1 MIETK
6 FKQTEIGLIPEDWE
20 QSSVADLF
28 LHIRSNSLSR
38 DCLNYEDG
46 QIKNVHYGDVL
57 VKLGEI
63 TDAEANLLPF
73 VNKDIELP
81 VNPNVLLQSG
91 DVVMAD
97 TAEDET
103 AGKSTELINV
113 KSDVVAGLHTIVNR
127 PKQRVFS
134 AKYLGY
140 FFNSTLYHTQLLPHM
155 QGIKVLSLSKKAIDS
170 TIVVYPKDKQ
180 EQSRIAEALSDIDK
194 LIVSLSKMIEK
205 KRLMKQGAMQQLL
218 TGKKR
223 LKGFAKSNNL
233 KQTEIGEIPEE
244 WEMKPVSDVAN
255 NFTGLTYTPNDV
267 CDYGTLVL
275 RSSNIKDSM
284 LVFSDNVFVNMQ
296 VPNRALAQKG
306 DILICVR
313 NGSSALIGK
322 CAYIT
327 PKADGMAFG
336 AFMTVLRATNVD
348 SRYLFYVWQDVNTQ
362 KQIHETFG
370 ATINQI
376 TSNDFKRIL
385 IAIPVDIREQSA
397 IANVLTTMDN
407 EIESLEEERDKYIR
421 VKEGMMQ
428 KLLTGQI
435 RLVETEAKVVAM
447 PKAKGA
453 NVHFKRSVLAA
464 EIANRLCEEPTFG
477 HVKMEKLIF
486 LTEHLCHIDTGS
498 HYHRDAAGPYD
509 NTALRSIDKQMKQ
522 HQWFAL
528 TKKDKGYRY
537 QPMDKRGDHKK
548 YFDKYYASVLPMF
561 DKVIETFKTSSTEQ
575 CEIVATLYSAWDDL
589 QHRSQPFTDDDIL
602 NEVLNH
608 WHDSKKRISSSRWQ
622 KALDWMRKNG
632 FVPTLDD
639 NN

>member
-1 MIETK
+1 M
-6 FKQTEIGLIPEDWE
+6 IPEDWQE
-20 QSSVADLF
+20 SNLSEVLKDFTTGATPYRGVKDFYSGNIPWVSSGE
-28 LHIRSNSLSR
+28 
-38 DCLNYEDG
+38 LNYNYIKDTNEHITEDAR
-46 QIKNVHYGDVL
+46 QKTNL
-57 VKLGEI
+57 KLYPSGTFLMAI
-63 TDAEANLLPF
+63 TGLEAEGTRGKCAILGTSATTN
-73 VNKDIELP
+73 
-81 VNPNVLLQSG
+81 QSCL
-91 DVVMAD
+91 ALS
-97 TAEDET
+97 
-103 AGKSTELINV
+103 STEKMSVEYWFYFYQFWSDWYAFRFSQGTKQQSYKADIV
-113 KSDVVAGLHTIVNR
+113 KKF
-127 PKQRVFS
+127 P
-134 AKYLGY
+134 
-140 FFNSTLYHTQLLPHM
+140 
-155 QGIKVLSLSKKAIDS
+155 
-170 TIVVYPKDKQ
+170 VVYPKDNQ
-180 EQSRIAEALSDIDK
+180 EQSRIAKALSDIDK
-194 LIVSLSKMIEK
+194 LIASLSKMIEK

-223 LKGFAKSNNL
+223 LPGFDGEWVGKKL
-233 KQTEIGEIPEE
+233 KEVCNVKRGVRVTRESLSLAG
-244 WEMKPVSDVAN
+244 KYPVFQNTNYPLGFYNKYNVEAN
-255 NFTGLTYTPNDV
+255 TPFIIV
-267 CDYGTLVL
+267 G
-275 RSSNIKDSM
+275 
-284 LVFSDNVFVNMQ
+284 
-296 VPNRALAQKG
+296 
-306 DILICVR
+306 
-313 NGSSALIGK
+313 GSAGLIGYSK
-322 CAYIT
+322 TKYWAADDCAYFSNCDNLH
-327 PKADGMAFG
+327 KAFLYYALMSKQCELKRFVKTASVPRLDRKIIED
-336 AFMTVLRATNVD
+336 LD
-348 SRYLFYVWQDVNTQ
+348 LFLPPTY
-362 KQIHETFG
+362 
-370 ATINQI
+370 
-376 TSNDFKRIL
+376 S
-385 IAIPVDIREQSA
+385 EQSA

-548 YFDKYYASVLPMF
+548 YFNRYYASVLSMF
-561 DKVIETFKTSSTEQ
+561 DKVIETFKTSTTEQ

-589 QHRSQPFTDDDIL
+589 LHRSQPFTDEDIL

-608 WHDSKKRISSSRWQ
+608 WHESKKRISSSRWQ

-632 FVPTLDD
+632 FVPTLG
-639 NN
+639 NNN

>member
-46 QIKNVHYGDVL
+46 RIKNVHYGDVL
-57 VKLGEI
+57 VKLGEV
-63 TDAEANLLPF
+63 TDAEADLLPF
-73 VNKDIELP
+73 VNKDIELS

-103 AGKSTELINV
+103 VGKSTELINV

-127 PKQRVFS
+127 PKQQVFS

-194 LIVSLSKMIEK
+194 LIASLSKMIEK

-223 LKGFAKSNNL
+223 LPGFEGEWVEKRL
-233 KQTEIGEIPEE
+233 GEIGTLAMCKRIYQEE
-244 WEMKPVSDVAN
+244 TSKSGDVPFYKIGTFGQEADAYISKDKYEQ
-255 NFTGLTYTPNDV
+255 FKLLYRFPNKGDV
-267 CDYGTLVL
+267 LISAAGTIGRTVVYDG
-275 RSSNIKDSM
+275 RPSYFQDSNI
-284 LVFSDNVFVNMQ
+284 VW
-296 VPNRALAQKG
+296 LAHNGKQ
-306 DILICVR
+306 IL
-313 NGSSALIGK
+313 NS
-322 CAYIT
+322 
-327 PKADGMAFG
+327 F
-336 AFMTVLRATNVD
+336 
-348 SRYLFYVWQDVNTQ
+348 LFYVYQRIEWNT
-362 KQIHETFG
+362 ENT
-370 ATINQI
+370 TIARLYNNNFNN
-376 TSNDFKRIL
+376 TVIL
-385 IAIPVDIREQSA
+385 FPISLAEQSA
-397 IANVLTTMDN
+397 IANVLNTMDN

-537 QPMDKRGDHKK
+537 LPMDKRGDHKK

-575 CEIVATLYSAWDDL
+575 CEIVATLYSAWNDL
-589 QHRSQPFTDDDIL
+589 LHRSQPFTDDDIL

-632 FVPTLDD
+632 FVPTLG
-639 NN
+639 NNN

>member
-6 FKQTEIGLIPEDWE
+6 FKQTEIGLIPEDWKIG
-20 QSSVADLF
+20 L
-28 LHIRSNSLSR
+28 
-38 DCLNYEDG
+38 
-46 QIKNVHYGDVL
+46 
-57 VKLGEI
+57 LGELGKFSKGAGI
-63 TDAEANLLPF
+63 SREEAHTGIIPAIRYGEIYTSHDDYIKEFYSGISNDVATTAKRLNPGDLLFAASGETKEEIGKCVAFIDNKEAYAGGDIIILSPNISLHDSRYWGYYLNSSQVVKQKAARGQGDAVVHIVP
-73 VNKDIELP
+73 KELAS
-81 VNPNVLLQSG
+81 V
-91 DVVMAD
+91 
-97 TAEDET
+97 
-103 AGKSTELINV
+103 I
-113 KSDVVAGLHTIVNR
+113 VA
-127 PKQRVFS
+127 
-134 AKYLGY
+134 
-140 FFNSTLYHTQLLPHM
+140 
-155 QGIKVLSLSKKAIDS
+155 
-170 TIVVYPKDKQ
+170 YPPKQ

-194 LIVSLSKMIEK
+194 LIASFSKMIEK
-205 KRLMKQGAMQQLL
+205 KQLMKQGTMQQLL

-223 LKGFAKSNNL
+223 LPGF
-233 KQTEIGEIPEE
+233 EGEWTKKKLGAI
-244 WEMKPVSDVAN
+244 VDVLYGYL
-255 NFTGLTYTPNDV
+255 FTPND
-267 CDYGTLVL
+267 YST
-275 RSSNIKDSM
+275 
-284 LVFSDNVFVNMQ
+284 
-296 VPNRALAQKG
+296 
-306 DILICVR
+306 
-313 NGSSALIGK
+313 IGK
-322 CAYIT
+322 YKVIT
-327 PKADGMAFG
+327 IS
-336 AFMTVLRATNVD
+336 NVQEGKFNTLD
-348 SRYLFYVWQDVNTQ
+348 S
-362 KQIHETFG
+362 K
-370 ATINQI
+370 
-376 TSNDFKRIL
+376 K
-385 IAIPVDIREQSA
+385 VDISESFLRPFQYLEIGDLLVSMTGNLGRVCIVTEQNCVMNYRVGKLFVKGADKYFIFHALNQKMFADAMTSKGKGAAQLNISKDDIYSFEIVIPNDVAEQSA

-435 RLVETEAKVVAM
+435 RLVETEAKVMAM
-447 PKAKGA
+447 PKMKGA

-575 CEIVATLYSAWDDL
+575 CEIVATLYSAWNDL
-589 QHRSQPFTDDDIL
+589 LHRSQPFTDDDIL

-632 FVPTLDD
+632 FVPTLG
-639 NN
+639 NNN

>member
-6 FKQTEIGLIPEDWE
+6 YKQTEFGVIPEDWQE
-20 QSSVADLF
+20 SNLSEVLKDFTTGATPYRGVKDFYSGNIPWVSSGE
-28 LHIRSNSLSR
+28 
-38 DCLNYEDG
+38 LNYNYIKDTNEHITEDAR
-46 QIKNVHYGDVL
+46 QKTNL
-57 VKLGEI
+57 KLYPAGTFLMAI
-63 TDAEANLLPF
+63 TGLEAEGTRGKCAILGTSATTN
-73 VNKDIELP
+73 
-81 VNPNVLLQSG
+81 QSCL
-91 DVVMAD
+91 ALR
-97 TAEDET
+97 
-103 AGKSTELINV
+103 STEKMSVEYWFYFYQFWSDWYAFRFSQGTKQQSYKADIV
-113 KSDVVAGLHTIVNR
+113 KKF
-127 PKQRVFS
+127 P
-134 AKYLGY
+134 
-140 FFNSTLYHTQLLPHM
+140 
-155 QGIKVLSLSKKAIDS
+155 
-170 TIVVYPKDKQ
+170 VVYPKDKQ

-194 LIVSLSKMIEK
+194 LITSLSKMIEK
-205 KRLMKQGAMQQLL
+205 KRLMKQGTMQQLL

-223 LKGFAKSNNL
+223 LPGFEGEWVEKKVGELLTIGNGRDYKHLKSGYVPVVGTGGVMAYVNDWLYDGETVCIGRKGTIN
-233 KQTEIGEIPEE
+233 
-244 WEMKPVSDVAN
+244 KPIFYRGKIWTVDTL
-255 NFTGLTYTPNDV
+255 FYTYDFINT
-267 CDYGTLVL
+267 
-275 RSSNIKDSM
+275 S
-284 LVFSDNVFVNMQ
+284 
-296 VPNRALAQKG
+296 
-306 DILICVR
+306 
-313 NGSSALIGK
+313 
-322 CAYIT
+322 
-327 PKADGMAFG
+327 PKY
-336 AFMTVLRATNVD
+336 LY
-348 SRYLFYVWQDVNTQ
+348 YLFDTIDWLSYN
-362 KQIHETFG
+362 E
-370 ATINQI
+370 ATGVPSLSKANIE
-376 TSNDFKRIL
+376 RISVYL
-385 IAIPVDIREQSA
+385 PHNIAEQSA

-428 KLLTGQI
+428 KLLMGQI

-575 CEIVATLYSAWDDL
+575 CEIVATLYSAWNDL
-589 QHRSQPFTDDDIL
+589 LHRSQPFTDDDIL

-622 KALDWMRKNG
+622 KALDWMRKNE
-632 FVPTLDD
+632 FVPTLG
-639 NN
+639 NNN

>member
-46 QIKNVHYGDVL
+46 RIKNVHYGDVL
-57 VKLGEI
+57 VKLGEV
-63 TDAEANLLPF
+63 TDAEADLLPF
-73 VNKDIELP
+73 VNKDIELS

-194 LIVSLSKMIEK
+194 LIDSLSKMIEK
-205 KRLMKQGAMQQLL
+205 KRLMKQGTMQQLL

-223 LKGFAKSNNL
+223 LPGF
-233 KQTEIGEIPEE
+233 EGE
-244 WEMKPVSDVAN
+244 WEEKRVGELLTIGNGRDYKHLKSGYVPVVGTGGVMAYVNDWLYDGETVCIGRKGTINKPIFYRGKIWTVDTL
-255 NFTGLTYTPNDV
+255 FYTYDFINT
-267 CDYGTLVL
+267 
-275 RSSNIKDSM
+275 S
-284 LVFSDNVFVNMQ
+284 
-296 VPNRALAQKG
+296 
-306 DILICVR
+306 
-313 NGSSALIGK
+313 
-322 CAYIT
+322 
-327 PKADGMAFG
+327 PKY
-336 AFMTVLRATNVD
+336 LY
-348 SRYLFYVWQDVNTQ
+348 YLFDTIDWLSYN
-362 KQIHETFG
+362 E
-370 ATINQI
+370 ATGVPSLSKANIE
-376 TSNDFKRIL
+376 RISVYL
-385 IAIPVDIREQSA
+385 PHNIAEQSA
-397 IANVLTTMDN
+397 IANILTTMDN

-548 YFDKYYASVLPMF
+548 YFDKYFATVLPMF
-561 DKVIETFKTSSTEQ
+561 DKVIETFKNSSTEQ

-589 QHRSQPFTDDDIL
+589 QHRNQPFTDDDIL

-608 WHDSKKRISSSRWQ
+608 WHESKKRIPRSRWQ

-632 FVPTLDD
+632 FVPST
-639 NN
+639 N

>member
-6 FKQTEIGLIPEDWE
+6 YKQTEFGVIPEDWQE
-20 QSSVADLF
+20 SNLSEVLKDFTTGATPYRGVKDFYSGNIPWVSSGE
-28 LHIRSNSLSR
+28 
-38 DCLNYEDG
+38 LNYNYIKDTNEHITEDAR
-46 QIKNVHYGDVL
+46 QKTNL
-57 VKLGEI
+57 KLYPAGTFLMAI
-63 TDAEANLLPF
+63 TGLEAEGTRGKCAILGTSATTN
-73 VNKDIELP
+73 
-81 VNPNVLLQSG
+81 QSCL
-91 DVVMAD
+91 ALR
-97 TAEDET
+97 
-103 AGKSTELINV
+103 STEKMSVEYWFYFYQFWSDWYAFRFSQGTKQQSYKADIV
-113 KSDVVAGLHTIVNR
+113 KKF
-127 PKQRVFS
+127 P
-134 AKYLGY
+134 
-140 FFNSTLYHTQLLPHM
+140 
-155 QGIKVLSLSKKAIDS
+155 
-170 TIVVYPKDKQ
+170 VVYPKDKQ

-194 LIVSLSKMIEK
+194 LITSLSKMIEK
-205 KRLMKQGAMQQLL
+205 KRLMKQGTMQQLL

-223 LKGFAKSNNL
+223 LPGFEGEWKELLLGNYANVLRGGSPRPIENYLTNHPDGINWIKIGDVSPNARYIDHTEEKIIAEGIIHSREVHKGDFILSNSMSYGRPYILMIDGCIHDGWLVIKDYKDTFDMNYLYYALCSEDVL
-233 KQTEIGEIPEE
+233 KQYI
-244 WEMKPVSDVAN
+244 
-255 NFTGLTYTPNDV
+255 
-267 CDYGTLVL
+267 
-275 RSSNIKDSM
+275 SM
-284 LVFSDNVFVNMQ
+284 
-296 VPNRALAQKG
+296 AA
-306 DILICVR
+306 
-313 NGSSALIGK
+313 GSSVKNLNKEKVLSLI
-322 CAYIT
+322 IPT
-327 PKADGMAFG
+327 P
-336 AFMTVLRATNVD
+336 L
-348 SRYLFYVWQDVNTQ
+348 
-362 KQIHETFG
+362 
-370 ATINQI
+370 
-376 TSNDFKRIL
+376 
-385 IAIPVDIREQSA
+385 DIQEQSA

-407 EIESLEEERDKYIR
+407 EIESLEEERDKYIQ

-447 PKAKGA
+447 PKAKVA

-537 QPMDKRGDHKK
+537 MPMDKRGNHKK

-561 DKVIETFKTSSTEQ
+561 DKVIETFKISSTEQ

-589 QHRSQPFTDDDIL
+589 QHRNQPFTDDDIL

-608 WHDSKKRISSSRWQ
+608 WHESKKRIPRSRWQ
-622 KALDWMRKNG
+622 KALNWMRKNG

>member
-46 QIKNVHYGDVL
+46 RIKNVHYGDVL
-57 VKLGEI
+57 VKLGEV
-63 TDAEANLLPF
+63 TDAEADLLPF
-73 VNKDIELP
+73 VNKDIELS

-194 LIVSLSKMIEK
+194 LIASLSKMIEK
-205 KRLMKQGAMQQLL
+205 KRLMKQGTMQQLM

-223 LKGFAKSNNL
+223 LPGFEGEWKELLLGNYANVLRGGSPRPIENYLTNHPDGINWIKIGDVSPNARYIDHTEEKIIAEGIIHSREVHKGDFILSNSMSYGRPYILMIDGCIHDGWLVIKDYKDTFDMNYLYYALCSEVVL
-233 KQTEIGEIPEE
+233 KQYI
-244 WEMKPVSDVAN
+244 
-255 NFTGLTYTPNDV
+255 
-267 CDYGTLVL
+267 
-275 RSSNIKDSM
+275 SM
-284 LVFSDNVFVNMQ
+284 
-296 VPNRALAQKG
+296 AA
-306 DILICVR
+306 
-313 NGSSALIGK
+313 GSSVKNLNKEKVLSLVIP
-322 CAYIT
+322 T
-327 PKADGMAFG
+327 P
-336 AFMTVLRATNVD
+336 L
-348 SRYLFYVWQDVNTQ
+348 
-362 KQIHETFG
+362 
-370 ATINQI
+370 
-376 TSNDFKRIL
+376 
-385 IAIPVDIREQSA
+385 DIQEQSA

-537 QPMDKRGDHKK
+537 LPMDKRGDHKK
-548 YFDKYYASVLPMF
+548 YFDKYYAAVLPMF
-561 DKVIETFKTSSTEQ
+561 DKVIETFNTSSTEQ

-589 QHRSQPFTDDDIL
+589 QHRNQPFTDDDIL

-608 WHDSKKRISSSRWQ
+608 WHESKKRIPRSRWQ

-632 FVPTLDD
+632 FVPILDD

>member
-1 MIETK
+1 MIENK
-6 FKQTEIGLIPEDWE
+6 YKQTEFGMIPEDWQE
-20 QSSVADLF
+20 SNLSEVLKDFTTGATPYRGVKYFYSGNIPWVSSGE
-28 LHIRSNSLSR
+28 
-38 DCLNYEDG
+38 LNYNYIIDTNEHITEDA
-46 QIKNVHYGDVL
+46 QQKTNL
-57 VKLGEI
+57 KLYPSGTFLMAI
-63 TDAEANLLPF
+63 TGLEAEGTRGRCAILGTSATTN
-73 VNKDIELP
+73 
-81 VNPNVLLQSG
+81 QSCL
-91 DVVMAD
+91 ALS
-97 TAEDET
+97 
-103 AGKSTELINV
+103 STEKMSVEYWFYFYQFWSDWYAFRFSQGTKQQSYKADIV
-113 KSDVVAGLHTIVNR
+113 KKF
-127 PKQRVFS
+127 P
-134 AKYLGY
+134 
-140 FFNSTLYHTQLLPHM
+140 
-155 QGIKVLSLSKKAIDS
+155 
-170 TIVVYPKDKQ
+170 VVYPKDKQ

-194 LIVSLSKMIEK
+194 LIASLSKMIEK

-223 LKGFAKSNNL
+223 LPGF
-233 KQTEIGEIPEE
+233 EGE
-244 WEMKPVSDVAN
+244 WEDVYLGNIADIR
-255 NFTGLTYTPNDV
+255 TGKRNGDEATPTGKYCFFVRSQDIFRID
-267 CDYGTLVL
+267 DYSYDGE
-275 RSSNIKDSM
+275 
-284 LVFSDNVFVNMQ
+284 
-296 VPNRALAQKG
+296 A
-306 DILICVR
+306 ILIPGEGGIGSIFHYI
-313 NGSSALIGK
+313 NGKFDYHQRVYKISDFSKNYCCKFVYYYLQQ
-322 CAYIT
+322 Y
-327 PKADGMAFG
+327 FG
-336 AFMTVLRATNVD
+336 AWAQMLTVKATVD
-348 SRYLFYVWQDVNTQ
+348 SLRLDTFKNFKMYIPNTY
-362 KQIHETFG
+362 
-370 ATINQI
+370 N
-376 TSNDFKRIL
+376 
-385 IAIPVDIREQSA
+385 EQSA
-397 IANVLTTMDN
+397 IANILTTMDN

-575 CEIVATLYSAWDDL
+575 CEIVATLYSAWNDL
-589 QHRSQPFTDDDIL
+589 LHRSQPFTDDDIL

-632 FVPTLDD
+632 FVPTLG
-639 NN
+639 NNN

>member
-1 MIETK
+1 MLETK
-6 FKQTEIGLIPEDWE
+6 YKQTEIGLIPEDWE
-20 QSSVADLF
+20 VM
-28 LHIRSNSLSR
+28 SLSILGNVKMCKR
-38 DCLNYEDG
+38 IMKYQTSEVGDIPFFKIGTFGKTPDSFISRELYEKYRLKYPFPRKGAILISAAGTIGRTVIFDG
-46 QIKNVHYGDVL
+46 GDAYFQDSNIVWIENDESVVL
-57 VKLGEI
+57 DKYLYYYYDVIQWKTENGGIVTRLYN
-63 TDAEANLLPF
+63 DNL
-73 VNKDIELP
+73 
-81 VNPNVLLQSG
+81 
-91 DVVMAD
+91 
-97 TAEDET
+97 
-103 AGKSTELINV
+103 KSTCFV
-113 KSDVVAGLHTIVNR
+113 C
-127 PKQRVFS
+127 
-134 AKYLGY
+134 
-140 FFNSTLYHTQLLPHM
+140 
-155 QGIKVLSLSKKAIDS
+155 
-170 TIVVYPKDKQ
+170 PKDKL

-194 LIVSLSKMIEK
+194 LIASLSKMIEK
-205 KRLMKQGAMQQLL
+205 KRLMKQGTMQQLL

-223 LKGFAKSNNL
+223 LPGFEGEWKELLLGNYANVLRGGSPRPIESYLTNHPDGINWIKIGDVSPNARYIDHTEEKIIAEGKIHSREVHKGDFILSNSMSYGRPYILMIDGCIHDGWLVIKDYKDTFDMNYLYYALCSEAVL
-233 KQTEIGEIPEE
+233 KQYI
-244 WEMKPVSDVAN
+244 
-255 NFTGLTYTPNDV
+255 
-267 CDYGTLVL
+267 
-275 RSSNIKDSM
+275 SM
-284 LVFSDNVFVNMQ
+284 
-296 VPNRALAQKG
+296 AA
-306 DILICVR
+306 
-313 NGSSALIGK
+313 GSSVKNLNKEKVLSLI
-322 CAYIT
+322 IPT
-327 PKADGMAFG
+327 P
-336 AFMTVLRATNVD
+336 L
-348 SRYLFYVWQDVNTQ
+348 
-362 KQIHETFG
+362 
-370 ATINQI
+370 
-376 TSNDFKRIL
+376 
-385 IAIPVDIREQSA
+385 DIQEQSA

-548 YFDKYYASVLPMF
+548 YFDKYYAAVLPMF

-575 CEIVATLYSAWDDL
+575 CEIVATLYSAWEDL
-589 QHRSQPFTDDDIL
+589 QHRNQPFTDDDIL

-608 WHDSKKRISSSRWQ
+608 WHESKKRIPRSRWQ

>member
-46 QIKNVHYGDVL
+46 RIKNVHYGDVL
-57 VKLGEI
+57 VKLGEV
-63 TDAEANLLPF
+63 TDAEADLLPF
-73 VNKDIELP
+73 VNKDIELS

-127 PKQRVFS
+127 PKQQVFS

-140 FFNSTLYHTQLLPHM
+140 FFNSSLYHTQLLPYM

-194 LIVSLSKMIEK
+194 LIASLSKMIEK
-205 KRLMKQGAMQQLL
+205 KRLMKQGTMQQLL

-223 LKGFAKSNNL
+223 LPGFDGEWVGKKL
-233 KQTEIGEIPEE
+233 KEVCNVKRGVRVTRESLSLAG
-244 WEMKPVSDVAN
+244 KYPVFQNTNYPLGFYNKYNVEAN
-255 NFTGLTYTPNDV
+255 TPFIIV
-267 CDYGTLVL
+267 G
-275 RSSNIKDSM
+275 
-284 LVFSDNVFVNMQ
+284 
-296 VPNRALAQKG
+296 
-306 DILICVR
+306 
-313 NGSSALIGK
+313 GSAGLIGYSK
-322 CAYIT
+322 TKYWAADDCAYFSNCDNLH
-327 PKADGMAFG
+327 KAFLYYALMSKQCELKRFVKTASVPRLDRKIIED
-336 AFMTVLRATNVD
+336 LD
-348 SRYLFYVWQDVNTQ
+348 LFLPPTY
-362 KQIHETFG
+362 
-370 ATINQI
+370 
-376 TSNDFKRIL
+376 S
-385 IAIPVDIREQSA
+385 EQSA

-537 QPMDKRGDHKK
+537 QPMDKRGGHKK

-575 CEIVATLYSAWDDL
+575 CEIVATLYSAWNDL
-589 QHRSQPFTDDDIL
+589 LHRSQPFTDDDIL

-632 FVPTLDD
+632 FVPTLG
-639 NN
+639 NNN

>member
-46 QIKNVHYGDVL
+46 RIKNVHYGDVL

-73 VNKDIELP
+73 VNKDIELS

-127 PKQRVFS
+127 PKQQVFS

-140 FFNSTLYHTQLLPHM
+140 FFNSSLYHTQLLPHM

-180 EQSRIAEALSDIDK
+180 EQSQIAEALSDIDK
-194 LIVSLSKMIEK
+194 LITSLSKMIEK

-223 LKGFAKSNNL
+223 LPGFEGAWVERTIGDICELRNGYTPSKAIAEYWQNGVIPWFRMEDIRTNGHILRDSITHITPEAVKGSLFTANSIIIS
-233 KQTEIGEIPEE
+233 TTATIGEHALLI
-244 WEMKPVSDVAN
+244 VDSLAN
-255 NFTGLTYTPNDV
+255 QQFTNLSIRKSLQSQIDIMFFYWYCYILGKWCRNNINEGGLTA
-267 CDYGTLVL
+267 
-275 RSSNIKDSM
+275 
-284 LVFSDNVFVNMQ
+284 VNMSDFVG
-296 VPNRALAQKG
+296 VPVPLPPTTA
-306 DILICVR
+306 
-313 NGSSALIGK
+313 
-322 CAYIT
+322 
-327 PKADGMAFG
+327 
-336 AFMTVLRATNVD
+336 
-348 SRYLFYVWQDVNTQ
+348 
-362 KQIHETFG
+362 
-370 ATINQI
+370 
-376 TSNDFKRIL
+376 
-385 IAIPVDIREQSA
+385 EQSA

-407 EIESLEEERDKYIR
+407 EIESLEEERDKY
-421 VKEGMMQ
+421 VYLKEGMMQ

-447 PKAKGA
+447 PKAKIA

-464 EIANRLCEEPTFG
+464 EIANRLYEEPTFG

-537 QPMDKRGDHKK
+537 MPMDKRGDHKK
-548 YFDKYYASVLPMF
+548 YFDKYYATILPMF
-561 DKVIETFKTSSTEQ
+561 DKVVETFKTCSTEQ

-589 QHRSQPFTDDDIL
+589 QHRNQPFTDDDIL

-608 WHDSKKRISSSRWQ
+608 WHESKKRISRSRWQ

>member
-1 MIETK
+1 MRGDASELGFRREDNIDRVITSSDDCYRMLTASNFKVSSMIMEDPNKLATRTDSAAGQDKADIVKK
-6 FKQTEIGLIPEDWE
+6 FP
-20 QSSVADLF
+20 
-28 LHIRSNSLSR
+28 
-38 DCLNYEDG
+38 
-46 QIKNVHYGDVL
+46 
-57 VKLGEI
+57 
-63 TDAEANLLPF
+63 
-73 VNKDIELP
+73 
-81 VNPNVLLQSG
+81 
-91 DVVMAD
+91 
-97 TAEDET
+97 
-103 AGKSTELINV
+103 
-113 KSDVVAGLHTIVNR
+113 
-127 PKQRVFS
+127 
-134 AKYLGY
+134 
-140 FFNSTLYHTQLLPHM
+140 
-155 QGIKVLSLSKKAIDS
+155 
-170 TIVVYPKDKQ
+170 VVYPKDKQ

-194 LIVSLSKMIEK
+194 LIASLSKMIEK

-223 LKGFAKSNNL
+223 LPGF
-233 KQTEIGEIPEE
+233 EGE
-244 WEMKPVSDVAN
+244 WENVYLGNIADIR
-255 NFTGLTYTPNDV
+255 TGKRNGDEATPTGKYCFFVRSQDIFRID
-267 CDYGTLVL
+267 DYSYDGE
-275 RSSNIKDSM
+275 
-284 LVFSDNVFVNMQ
+284 
-296 VPNRALAQKG
+296 A
-306 DILICVR
+306 ILIPGEGGIGSIFHYI
-313 NGSSALIGK
+313 NGKFDYHQRVYKISDFSKNYCCKFVYYYLQQ
-322 CAYIT
+322 Y
-327 PKADGMAFG
+327 FG
-336 AFMTVLRATNVD
+336 AWAQMLTVKATVD
-348 SRYLFYVWQDVNTQ
+348 SLRLDTFKNFKMYIPNTY
-362 KQIHETFG
+362 
-370 ATINQI
+370 N
-376 TSNDFKRIL
+376 
-385 IAIPVDIREQSA
+385 EQSA
-397 IANVLTTMDN
+397 IANILTTMDN

-575 CEIVATLYSAWDDL
+575 CEIVATLYSAWNDL
-589 QHRSQPFTDDDIL
+589 LHRSQPFTDDDIL

-632 FVPTLDD
+632 FVPTLG
-639 NN
+639 NNN

>member
-6 FKQTEIGLIPEDWE
+6 FKQTEIGLIPEDWKIG
-20 QSSVADLF
+20 L
-28 LHIRSNSLSR
+28 
-38 DCLNYEDG
+38 
-46 QIKNVHYGDVL
+46 
-57 VKLGEI
+57 LGELGKFSKGAGI
-63 TDAEANLLPF
+63 SREEAHTGIIPAIRYGEIYTSHDDYIKEFYSGISNDVATTAKRLNPGDLLFAASGETKEEIGKCVAFIDNKEAYAGGDIIILSPNISLHDSRYWGYYLNSSQVVKQKAARGQGDAVVHIVP
-73 VNKDIELP
+73 KELAS
-81 VNPNVLLQSG
+81 V
-91 DVVMAD
+91 
-97 TAEDET
+97 
-103 AGKSTELINV
+103 I
-113 KSDVVAGLHTIVNR
+113 VA
-127 PKQRVFS
+127 
-134 AKYLGY
+134 
-140 FFNSTLYHTQLLPHM
+140 
-155 QGIKVLSLSKKAIDS
+155 
-170 TIVVYPKDKQ
+170 YPPKQ

-194 LIVSLSKMIEK
+194 LIASFSKMIEK
-205 KRLMKQGAMQQLL
+205 KQLMKQGTMQQLL

-223 LKGFAKSNNL
+223 LPGF
-233 KQTEIGEIPEE
+233 EGEWTKKKLGAI
-244 WEMKPVSDVAN
+244 VDVLYGYL
-255 NFTGLTYTPNDV
+255 FTPND
-267 CDYGTLVL
+267 YST
-275 RSSNIKDSM
+275 
-284 LVFSDNVFVNMQ
+284 
-296 VPNRALAQKG
+296 
-306 DILICVR
+306 
-313 NGSSALIGK
+313 IGK
-322 CAYIT
+322 YKVIT
-327 PKADGMAFG
+327 IS
-336 AFMTVLRATNVD
+336 NVQEGKFNTLD
-348 SRYLFYVWQDVNTQ
+348 S
-362 KQIHETFG
+362 K
-370 ATINQI
+370 
-376 TSNDFKRIL
+376 K
-385 IAIPVDIREQSA
+385 VDISESFLRPFQYLEIGDLLVSMTGNLGRVCIVTEQNCVMNYRVGKLFVKGADKYFIFHALNQKMFADAMTSKGKGAAQLNISKDDIYSFEIVIPNDIAEQSA

-435 RLVETEAKVVAM
+435 RLVETEAKVMAM
-447 PKAKGA
+447 PKMKGA

-575 CEIVATLYSAWDDL
+575 CEIVATLYSAWNDL
-589 QHRSQPFTDDDIL
+589 LHRSQPFTDDDIL

-632 FVPTLDD
+632 FVPTLG
-639 NN
+639 NNN

>member
-6 FKQTEIGLIPEDWE
+6 YKQTEFGVIPEDWQE
-20 QSSVADLF
+20 SNLSEVLKDFTTGATPYRGVKDFYSGNIPWVSSGE
-28 LHIRSNSLSR
+28 
-38 DCLNYEDG
+38 LNYNYIKDTNEHITEDAR
-46 QIKNVHYGDVL
+46 QKTNL
-57 VKLGEI
+57 KLYPAGTFLMAI
-63 TDAEANLLPF
+63 TGLEAEGTRGKCAILGTSATTN
-73 VNKDIELP
+73 
-81 VNPNVLLQSG
+81 QSCL
-91 DVVMAD
+91 ALR
-97 TAEDET
+97 
-103 AGKSTELINV
+103 STEKMSVEYWFYFYQFWSDWYAFRFSQGTKQQSYKADIV
-113 KSDVVAGLHTIVNR
+113 KKF
-127 PKQRVFS
+127 P
-134 AKYLGY
+134 
-140 FFNSTLYHTQLLPHM
+140 
-155 QGIKVLSLSKKAIDS
+155 
-170 TIVVYPKDKQ
+170 VVYPKDKQ

-194 LIVSLSKMIEK
+194 LITSLSKMIEK
-205 KRLMKQGAMQQLL
+205 KRLMKQGTMQQLL

-223 LKGFAKSNNL
+223 LQGFAKSNNY
-233 KQTEIGEIPEE
+233 KQTELGVISEE
-244 WEMKPVSDVAN
+244 WEVKRLGEIAVLKSGKSV
-255 NFTGLTYTPNDV
+255 NFSIEKQGCYPCFGGNGIRTY
-267 CDYGTLVL
+267 
-275 RSSNIKDSM
+275 I
-284 LVFSDNVFVNMQ
+284 
-296 VPNRALAQKG
+296 
-306 DILICVR
+306 
-313 NGSSALIGK
+313 
-322 CAYIT
+322 
-327 PKADGMAFG
+327 
-336 AFMTVLRATNVD
+336 
-348 SRYLFYVWQDVNTQ
+348 SRYSHEGSFPIIGRQGELCGNVQFAKGRFFATEHAVVCRPISSIDAKWLFYQLIRANLNQYKTGNAQPGLSVE
-362 KQIHETFG
+362 K
-370 ATINQI
+370 IN
-376 TSNDFKRIL
+376 KEVL
-385 IAIPVDIREQSA
+385 LPIPPIIEQSA
-397 IANVLTTMDN
+397 IANILTTMDN
-407 EIESLEEERDKYIR
+407 EIESLEEERDKYFR

-575 CEIVATLYSAWDDL
+575 CEIVATLYSAWNDL
-589 QHRSQPFTDDDIL
+589 LHRSQPFTDDDIL

-632 FVPTLDD
+632 FVPTLGS

>member
-6 FKQTEIGLIPEDWE
+6 FKQTEIGLIPEDWKIG
-20 QSSVADLF
+20 L
-28 LHIRSNSLSR
+28 
-38 DCLNYEDG
+38 
-46 QIKNVHYGDVL
+46 
-57 VKLGEI
+57 LGELGKFSKGAGI
-63 TDAEANLLPF
+63 SREEAHTGIIPAIRYGEIYTSHDDYIKEFYSGISNDVATTAKRLNPGDLLFAASGETKEEIGKCVAFIDNKEAYAGGDIIILSPNISLHDSRYWGYYLNSSQVVKQKAARGQGDAVVHIVP
-73 VNKDIELP
+73 KELAS
-81 VNPNVLLQSG
+81 V
-91 DVVMAD
+91 
-97 TAEDET
+97 
-103 AGKSTELINV
+103 I
-113 KSDVVAGLHTIVNR
+113 VA
-127 PKQRVFS
+127 
-134 AKYLGY
+134 
-140 FFNSTLYHTQLLPHM
+140 
-155 QGIKVLSLSKKAIDS
+155 
-170 TIVVYPKDKQ
+170 YPPKQ

-194 LIVSLSKMIEK
+194 LIASFSKMIEK
-205 KRLMKQGAMQQLL
+205 KQLMKQGTMQQLL

-223 LKGFAKSNNL
+223 LPGF
-233 KQTEIGEIPEE
+233 EGEWTKKKLGAI
-244 WEMKPVSDVAN
+244 VDVLYGYL
-255 NFTGLTYTPNDV
+255 FTPND
-267 CDYGTLVL
+267 YST
-275 RSSNIKDSM
+275 
-284 LVFSDNVFVNMQ
+284 
-296 VPNRALAQKG
+296 
-306 DILICVR
+306 
-313 NGSSALIGK
+313 IGK
-322 CAYIT
+322 YKVIT
-327 PKADGMAFG
+327 IS
-336 AFMTVLRATNVD
+336 NVQEGKFNTLD
-348 SRYLFYVWQDVNTQ
+348 S
-362 KQIHETFG
+362 K
-370 ATINQI
+370 
-376 TSNDFKRIL
+376 K
-385 IAIPVDIREQSA
+385 VDISESFLRPFQYLEIGDLLVSMTGNLGRVCIVTEQNCVMNYRVGKLFVKGADKYFIFHALNQKMFADAMTSKGKGAAQLNISKDDIYSFEIVIPNDIAEQSA

-435 RLVETEAKVVAM
+435 RLVETEAKVMAM
-447 PKAKGA
+447 PKMKGA

-575 CEIVATLYSAWDDL
+575 CEIVATLYSAWNDL
-589 QHRSQPFTDDDIL
+589 LHRSQPFTDDDIL

-632 FVPTLDD
+632 FVPST
-639 NN
+639 N